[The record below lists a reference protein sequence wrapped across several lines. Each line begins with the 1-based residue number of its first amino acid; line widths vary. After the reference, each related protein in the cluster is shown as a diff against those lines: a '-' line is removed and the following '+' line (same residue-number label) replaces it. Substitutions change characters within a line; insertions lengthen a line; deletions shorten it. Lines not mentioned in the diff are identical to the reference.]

1 VLRLRVIS
9 FAFGEEI
16 AEGAIFVDFLPV
28 SRLPISPS
36 PIYEGS
42 RE

>member
-28 SRLPISPS
+28 SPS